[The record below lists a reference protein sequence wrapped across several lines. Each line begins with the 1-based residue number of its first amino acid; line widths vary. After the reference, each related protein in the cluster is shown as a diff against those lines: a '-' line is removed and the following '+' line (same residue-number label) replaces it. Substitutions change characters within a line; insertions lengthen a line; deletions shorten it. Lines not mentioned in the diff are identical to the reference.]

1 MAFKLRSSS
10 PLMQIDPPGKVK
22 YGTPEYK
29 KAYDKG
35 EVISKSGVRSPIA
48 LDEVTVRAKA
58 KDKGFWKQSISKYT
72 KENKDT
78 GLLGA
83 IGSVVTY
90 PMSIPQDAMTYATTG
105 KVQRPS
111 EALKIKNPIGAAATD
126 MVLDP
131 TNLVGGSIVGP
142 KAVKAAG
149 RVLPKIGARIS
160 KGVKSAKSSFNRVDN
175 LAKEFDALSLRL
187 DDLTKNTSSQS
198 FNKVVKVAKPTTE
211 VKKPSQVVHDLGGTD
226 ETDNWAKMSE
236 KWAALDISAGKKIE
250 KKAKLHKG
258 KFVEKYGAKYN
269 EHDVK
274 LHGRLQETEL
284 GRRDSRVANVI
295 TEERDIKKD
304 KNELELFSLNKSENS
319 DRVFEK
325 KHGINKKYTKTD
337 ELLNNVYTH
346 GYDNS
351 INLRG
356 TRGGDPINKKFYKK
370 EVIPKL
376 ENLVKKNKLKSEET
390 FYRGDTDYPVKN
402 VWRGGVK
409 QPKGSIKFSE
419 LQVGD
424 VWKPGSF
431 VSTSREKYIADGFGT
446 IQSDIKAPP
455 GQSILSSNSVKGGEF
470 SSEKEILL
478 PSKLKFKVESKLKMG
493 RGKSGGK
500 SGDKIA
506 YKQSIVNPYT
516 VGGGLTIGGMLQGNK
531 NK

>member
-48 LDEVTVRAKA
+48 LDEVVVRGKP
-58 KDKGFWKQSISKYT
+58 KEKGFWKQSISKYT

-90 PMSIPQDAMTYATTG
+90 PMSVPQDAMTYATTG

-131 TNLVGGSIVGP
+131 TNLVGGGVVGP
-142 KAVKAAG
+142 KVVKAAG
-149 RVLPKIGARIS
+149 RVLPKIGAKIS
-160 KGVKSAKSSFNRVDN
+160 KGVKSAASSFNRVDN
-175 LAKEFDALSLRL
+175 AIKKSDALISKI
-187 DDLTKNTSSQS
+187 DDLTKNASA
-198 FNKVVKVAKPTTE
+198 V

-226 ETDNWAKMSE
+226 EIDEWGKMSE
-236 KWAALDISAGKKIE
+236 KWEASDISAGKKID

-258 KFVEKYGAKYN
+258 KFVEKYGTQYN

-284 GRRDSRVANVI
+284 GRRDPKVATVI
-295 TEERDIKKD
+295 SEERDIKKY
-304 KNELELFSLNKSENS
+304 KSKDPATLKGVKSSNNS
-319 DRVFEK
+319 EKIFEK
-325 KHGINKKYTKTD
+325 KHGISKSYTKTD

-376 ENLVKKNKLKSEET
+376 ENLVKKNKLKSDEIL
-390 FYRGDTDYPVKN
+390 YRGDTDYPVKK

-431 VSTSREKYIADGFGT
+431 VSTSREKYIAEGFGT

-455 GQSILSSNSVKGGEF
+455 GQSILSSNAVKGGEF
-470 SSEKEILL
+470 ASEKEILL
-478 PSKLKFKVESKLKMG
+478 PSKLKFRVESKVKKG

-516 VGGGLTIGGMLQGNK
+516 VGSGIAISGMLQGNK
-531 NK
+531 KK